1 MKRNWAGGGV
11 IWKARVR
18 QSWFATQLWKDKNG
32 KCWTWWH
39 QDCRGG
45 RVSDTGVRH
54 REGQVT
60 GAEWHEVVKYGLQFG
75 WKPFHFLS
83 PSVSDYSQD
92 DASPDKGQEDLSLEK
107 LKHPKEKTY
116 RYWQLGIPQ
125 QKLVQLVHCPSTSL
139 QLCLPWELPIS
150 IWVLHPPIETDTQGS
165 SEGKEC

>member
-1 MKRNWAGGGV
+1 MKRNWVGGGV

-45 RVSDTGVRH
+45 RVSDTSVRH

-83 PSVSDYSQD
+83 PPVSDYSLD

-107 LKHPKEKTY
+107 LKH
-116 RYWQLGIPQ
+116 QLGIPN
-125 QKLVQLVHCPSTSL
+125 KNRSNFSIVLPPVYSSACPENFQSAFGCFTL
-139 QLCLPWELPIS
+139 Q
-150 IWVLHPPIETDTQGS
+150 
-165 SEGKEC
+165 